1 MARPRGNRKDAR
13 TSVSF
18 ETGEYAQLCSLA
30 ARRDVSVAWL
40 IRQAVHD
47 LIHRDRDAAENP
59 ELPLVKRHASERGVN
74 HERQ

>member
-1 MARPRGNRKDAR
+1 MARPRGNRKEAR

-18 ETGEYAQLCSLA
+18 DAGEYAQLCSLA

-47 LIHRDRDAAENP
+47 LIRQDRDAVENP
-59 ELPLVKRHASERGVN
+59 ELPLVKRHSPQRG
-74 HERQ
+74 RGMTP

>member
-1 MARPRGNRKDAR
+1 MARPRGNRKEAR

-18 ETGEYAQLCSLA
+18 DAGEYADLCSLA

-47 LIHRDRDAAENP
+47 LIRRERDVAQNP
-59 ELPLVKRHASERGVN
+59 ELPLLKRHASQRGMTP
-74 HERQ
+74 